1 MYTLIYNY
9 PNQIADF
16 IMRIIQLTHCNQLV
30 PLTILL
36 YAQCDYSHLE
46 IDVSMVL
53 TDSLTYLM
61 LGLIYWEGY
70 K

>member
-1 MYTLIYNY
+1 
-9 PNQIADF
+9 
-16 IMRIIQLTHCNQLV
+16 MRIIQLTHCNQLV
-30 PLTILL
+30 PLTIFL

-46 IDVSMVL
+46 IDASMVL

-61 LGLIYWEGY
+61 LGLSYWKGY